1 MPTTIGGRLAQII
14 ADGGTRAMF
23 GVPGLQTLSMYGAA
37 DGAGLQHV
45 LMRDERAAACAADAY
60 ARLSGNVGVCDATV
74 GPGATNIV
82 SGIAEAYAA
91 SIPVLAVIADV
102 RGDLVHLRRRA
113 VVSQAVDQ
121 AALFQPITKWF
132 GRVDRPETFEPMLDQ
147 ALRIATTGRP
157 GPVILELP
165 EDVFTATAAANGVT
179 RAFGPKTFHYPRQ
192 RSAPTP
198 GDVDEAV
205 SLIGTAQ
212 RPLLLCGGGVAFSD
226 ASAAISTLAETH
238 QIPVITTVSGK
249 GTLDESHPL
258 SGGVTGAFGTALGNS
273 AMAAADLVI
282 AVGCK
287 FGQFTTHY
295 WRLPRADQAVIHVDV
310 DGEEIGRAIAV
321 RLGIV
326 ADARETAI
334 ALTQALADGGYE
346 GHNWLGDLAR
356 DEVSPGEPTDG
367 VSPRILSQ
375 MLSDALRD
383 EDVLVCD
390 ASLAS
395 GWGASGVL
403 RRRARSFIAPRGLA
417 GIGWSG
423 GAAIGAR
430 YAVESDRRV
439 VVLAGDGGWG
449 YSLSEVETAARMGL
463 DLTYIILNNSALGW
477 IRHSEDRLQYQPQSS
492 FAEVDFASVA
502 RGMSAHGTRV
512 ANLEQLSDALQSA
525 LNDPKPHVLDVVTTR
540 DETPVRSFAPPE
552 AGAYA

>member
-1 MPTTIGGRLAQII
+1 MATTIGERLAQVI
-14 ADGGTRAMF
+14 ANGGTRAMF

-60 ARLSGNVGVCDATV
+60 ARLSGSVGVCDATV

-102 RGDLVHLRRRA
+102 RSDLVHLRRRA

-121 AALFQPITKWF
+121 AALFRPITKWF
-132 GRVDRPETFEPMLDQ
+132 GRIDRPETFEAMLDQ

-165 EDVFTATAAANGVT
+165 EDVFTAPTTADGVART
-179 RAFGPKTFHYPRQ
+179 FGPQAFRYPRQ
-192 RSAPTP
+192 RSAPSPT
-198 GDVDEAV
+198 DIEEAV
-205 SLIGTAQ
+205 SLISAAQ

-226 ASAAISTLAETH
+226 ASSAISTLAETH

-249 GTLDESHPL
+249 GTLDENSSL
-258 SGGVTGAFGTALGNS
+258 SGGVTGAFGTALANS
-273 AMAAADLVI
+273 ALAAADVVI

-295 WRLPRADQAVIHVDV
+295 WRLPRADQTVIHIDI

-326 ADARETAI
+326 ADAQEAAI
-334 ALTQALADGGYE
+334 ALTEALAGSRYAGT
-346 GHNWLGDLAR
+346 NWLSDLAT
-356 DEVSPGEPTDG
+356 DDADPTGPTDG
-367 VSPRILSQ
+367 VSPRILSRL
-375 MLSDALRD
+375 LSDALRD

-449 YSLSEVETAARMGL
+449 YSLSEVETAARMNL
-463 DLTYIILNNSALGW
+463 NLTYVILNNSALGW
-477 IRHSEDRLQYQPQSS
+477 IRHSEDRLHYQPKSS
-492 FAEVDFASVA
+492 FADVDFASVA

-512 ANLEQLSDALQSA
+512 TNLEQVSDALHAA
-525 LNDPKPHVLDVVTTR
+525 LNDDAPHVLDVVTTR
-540 DETPVRSFAPPE
+540 DETPVRSFAPPD

>member
-1 MPTTIGGRLAQII
+1 MPPTIGERLAQVI

-37 DGAGLQHV
+37 DDAGLQHV

-60 ARLSGNVGVCDATV
+60 ARLSGSVGVCDATV

-132 GRVDRPETFEPMLDQ
+132 GRIDRPETFDAMLDQ

-157 GPVILELP
+157 GPVVLELP
-165 EDVFTATAAANGVT
+165 EDVFTATPSTDGLS
-179 RAFGPKTFHYPRQ
+179 RSFGPAAFCYPRQ
-192 RSAPTP
+192 RSAPAP
-198 GDVDEAV
+198 GDIDEAV
-205 SLIGTAQ
+205 SLIGAAQ

-226 ASAAISTLAETH
+226 ASAAISALAETH
-238 QIPVITTVSGK
+238 HIPVVTTVSGK
-249 GTLDESHPL
+249 GTLDESSPL
-258 SGGVTGAFGTALGNS
+258 AGGVTGAFGTALGNS

-295 WRLPRADQAVIHVDV
+295 WRLPRADQTVIHIDI

-321 RLGIV
+321 HLGIV
-326 ADARETAI
+326 ADAREAAI
-334 ALTQALADGGYE
+334 ALTQALANSAYE
-346 GHNWLGDLAR
+346 GQNWLGDLTT
-356 DEVSPGEPTDG
+356 VEPIPAAPTEG
-367 VSPRILSQ
+367 VSPRLLSHL
-375 MLSDALRD
+375 LSDALRD

-395 GWGASGVL
+395 GWGASGVQ

-463 DLTYIILNNSALGW
+463 NLTYIVLNNSALGW
-477 IRHSEDRLQYQPQSS
+477 IRHSEDRLQYRPQSS

-502 RGMSAHGTRV
+502 RAMSAHGTRV
-512 ANLEQLSDALQSA
+512 TNLEQVGDALQVA
-525 LNDPKPHVLDVVTTR
+525 LNDPHPHVLDVVTTR
-540 DETPVRSFAPPE
+540 DETPVRRFAPPE